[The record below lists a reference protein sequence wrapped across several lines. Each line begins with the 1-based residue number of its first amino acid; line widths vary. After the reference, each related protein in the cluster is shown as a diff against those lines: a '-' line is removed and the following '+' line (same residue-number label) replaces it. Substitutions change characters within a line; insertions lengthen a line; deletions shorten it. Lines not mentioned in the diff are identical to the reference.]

1 MDSLYDLLNIKN
13 VDIEKEI
20 IASIKETKEEL
31 NGLTTNRT
39 CKIYSSKLNE
49 ILKRKSSVNRLV
61 DTKTKDMDYS
71 HQFVIVPKNDSLF
84 YVIDLTAN
92 QFNYNSLYDDMYN
105 KGYMIMN
112 DEEYNQYLD
121 YIEFNNLEIDNY
133 IKKH

>member
-39 CKIYSSKLNE
+39 CKIYSSKINE
-49 ILKRKSSVNRLV
+49 ILKKKSIVNRLV

-71 HQFVIVPKNDSLF
+71 HQFVIVPKNDILF